1 MCFEVGRDEGVVWRF
16 AHEYF
21 VSVFGFGVLF
31 GVLFGLIFGVVA
43 IFFIQLSPS
52 GMSIMEVF

>member
-31 GVLFGLIFGVVA
+31 RLIFGVVA
-43 IFFIQLSPS
+43 IFFIQLFPS
-52 GMSIMEVF
+52 GMSIMELF